1 MARTARGA
9 MAYFRRHFLSACHAK
24 PRRFRR
30 TEGLLIN
37 PLVAIGTL
45 RNPLKMI
52 REVRANKILMAGLVI
67 ILLTLIANAKS
78 PPRAKSL
85 RRENTVNAIFGQVW
99 DPYNQPVANIY
110 VELMNELNSTLAR
123 QQTTQSGNFRFI
135 GLSAGSFKIKVVALG
150 TDYIEQ
156 IQDVQ
161 IINLTQGSS
170 DSQFVEF
177 HLRFDPRRVNFGSG
191 GLAEEIY
198 VQDGIPQEAEKHYQ
212 KGESLR
218 SDKKSDQ
225 AIVEF
230 QQALAIAPN
239 YYNALAALGRELVE
253 RGEYQKSLEYL
264 VKAIDINQR
273 SFSGY
278 YALAYACYQLKE
290 IKEGVEA
297 ARAATVLKPASVN
310 AQILYG
316 TLLRIFGNYDLAE
329 QALQKA
335 KTLGQNKVAQVNW
348 QLALLYNRM
357 KRNKEAVI
365 ELETFLK
372 NQPDAPN
379 KKEVLDLIEK
389 LKSSTSS

>member
-1 MARTARGA
+1 LGD
-9 MAYFRRHFLSACHAK
+9 L
-24 PRRFRR
+24 
-30 TEGLLIN
+30 
-37 PLVAIGTL
+37 
-45 RNPLKMI
+45 LKMI
-52 REVRANKILMAGLVI
+52 REVRANKILTAGLAI
-67 ILLTLIANAKS
+67 ILLTLTANAKS
-78 PPRAKSL
+78 DRYAKSSYL
-85 RRENTVNAIFGQVW
+85 KKTINVISGQVW
-99 DPYNQPVANIY
+99 DPYNQPVANVY
-110 VELMNELNSTLAR
+110 VELMNELYSTLAR
-123 QQTTQSGNFRFI
+123 QQTTQSGNFRFT
-135 GLSAGSFKIKVVALG
+135 GLSAGSFKIKVITLG

-161 IINLTQGSS
+161 IVNLTQGSS
-170 DSQFVEF
+170 DAQFVEF
-177 HLRFDPRRVNFGSG
+177 HLRFDPRRVNLGSG

-198 VQDGIPQEAEKHYQ
+198 VQDGIPQEAEKHYK

-218 SDKKSDQ
+218 NDKKSNQ

-230 QQALAIAPN
+230 QQSLAIAPN

-253 RGEYQKSLEYL
+253 RREYQKSLEYL
-264 VKAIDINQR
+264 IKAIDVNQR

-278 YALAYACYQLKE
+278 YSLAYACYQLKE

-297 ARAATVLKPASVN
+297 AHAATVLKPASVN

-316 TLLRIFGNYDLAE
+316 TLLRIFANYDLAE

-335 KTLGQNKVAQVNW
+335 KTLGQNKIAQVNW

-357 KRNKEAVI
+357 KRNKEAVT

-389 LKSSTSS
+389 LKSSS